1 MRIVPTFDEFKHG
14 LACLCLVVE
23 GAAIEQFAFQSGEEA
38 LAEGIVETIPDRAH
52 RRTNPGFSTAL
63 AERQGSVL
71 AALIGVVDDIV
82 WVPLVDRHAQGIH
95 HQSSLE
101 VSGHRPTDDFAAP
114 SLHDNSQ
121 VQPTRPSRNVGYICD
136 PQTVGS
142 LGTEVSLHQI
152 RGRTCSWLSLGRVWG
167 FAAADTLQPF
177 GLHQASHPLA
187 THGEPVLVCQFG
199 MNTRRTI
206 GPFRFLMNFAD
217 PLAQLFIRLRSCR
230 RLSRAPGII
239 ATTRDIQHT
248 THGFHRIDGL
258 VRTHEFEDF
267 GGTASVSRANQ
278 AAAFD
283 KISRS
288 SRSCLFSL
296 RSRAN
301 SAFSSL
307 VRPSCL

>member
-1 MRIVPTFDEFKHG
+1 MGIVPTFDEFKRS
-14 LACLCLVVE
+14 LACLCLVVKDT
-23 GAAIEQFAFQSGEEA
+23 AIEQFAFQGGEEA
-38 LAEGIVETIPDRAH
+38 LTEGIIETIADRAH
-52 RRTNPGFSTAL
+52 RRADTSVPTSL
-63 AERQGSVL
+63 AKGQGGVL
-71 AALIGVVDDIV
+71 AALIGVMDDIF
-82 WVPLVDRHAQGIH
+82 WVTLLDRHAQGIH
-95 HQSSLE
+95 YQGSLQ

-114 SLHDNSQ
+114 GIHDNSQ

-142 LGTEVSLHQI
+142 LGAEISLHQI
-152 RGRTCSWLSLGRVWG
+152 RGRTCSWLSLGRAWG

-187 THGEPVLVCQFG
+187 AHVKPVIVCQFG
-199 MNTRRTI
+199 MNARRTI
-206 GPFRFLMNFAD
+206 GPFRFLMNFVD
-217 PLAQLFIRLRSCR
+217 PFAQRLIRLRSCR
-230 RLSRAPGII
+230 RLSLAPGII
-239 ATTRDIQHT
+239 ATGRDIQHT
-248 THGFHRIDGL
+248 THNFHGIDRL

-267 GGTASVSRANQ
+267 GGIVSVSRANQ

-307 VRPSCL
+307 VRPACR